1 MEITAKSKLL
11 DVLNAFPDLEDQI
24 VHIAPPFKNL
34 KNPVLRRTVGSLATL
49 ERVAQIGGMDADKLV
64 NTLRRHAGQ
73 AELPAPEA
81 QERKPVSRSADDPDW
96 IAGDPAFVINGTEL
110 LARGEVP
117 LSAANEALEKMSAG
131 QTLLLLTNFEPVL
144 ILEAMRGQNRRV
156 FSKPDA
162 HQPGEFVTFIG
173 K

>member
-1 MEITAKSKLL
+1 MEITARSKLL
-11 DVLNAFPDLEDQI
+11 DVLKAYPELEDQI

-49 ERVAQIGGMDADKLV
+49 ERVAQMGGMDADNLV
-64 NTLRRHAGQ
+64 NTLRRHVGQ
-73 AELPAPEA
+73 AQLATPEAPE
-81 QERKPVSRSADDPDW
+81 RKSVSHSAGDPDW
-96 IAGDPAFVINGTEL
+96 IADDPAFVINGTEL

-117 LSAANEALEKMSAG
+117 LSAANEALENMRAG
-131 QTLLLLTNFEPVL
+131 QILMLVTNFEPVP
-144 ILEAMRGQNRRV
+144 ILEAMRQQKRRV

-162 HQPGEFVTFIG
+162 NQPGEFVTFIG

>member
-11 DVLNAFPDLEDQI
+11 DVLNAYPELEEQI

-34 KNPVLRRTVGSLATL
+34 KNPVLRRTVGSLANL
-49 ERVAQIGGMDADKLV
+49 ERVAQMGGMDADKLV
-64 NTLRRHAGQ
+64 NTLRRHVGQ
-73 AELPAPEA
+73 AELAAPET
-81 QERKPVSRSADDPDW
+81 QERKPVSHSAGDPDW
-96 IAGDPAFVINGTEL
+96 ISGDPAIVINGTEL

-131 QTLLLLTNFEPVL
+131 QTLLLVTNFEPVP
-144 ILEAMRGQNRRV
+144 ILEAMRQQKRRV
-156 FSKPDA
+156 FSKPNAD
-162 HQPGEFVTFIG
+162 QPGEFVTFIG